1 MGLSTL
7 SPTPTVLLPPPRP
20 LRLLLQRL
28 LTLPQVALHMQ
39 DTPMDTPDGM
49 EPTPMQALLLDT
61 PMVPLPLPRPLRLL
75 LQRLLAILMP
85 TLGLPDSSATL
96 MALLS
101 PLSPQMLSQPV
112 LHIWLPMPLFK
123 RTN

>member
-1 MGLSTL
+1 M
-7 SPTPTVLLPPPRP
+7 
-20 LRLLLQRL
+20 RL
-28 LTLPQVALHMQ
+28 LTLPLRVLPQLPMQ

-49 EPTPMQALLLDT
+49 EPTHMPALLLDT

-75 LQRLLAILMP
+75 LQRLPTLPPMALLLPLHTLLATLMP

-101 PLSPQMLSQPV
+101 PLSPQMLSQP
-112 LHIWLPMPLFK
+112 
-123 RTN
+123 

>member
-1 MGLSTL
+1 MGLPPL
-7 SPTPTVLLPPPRP
+7 PMLDTPT
-20 LRLLLQRL
+20 
-28 LTLPQVALHMQ
+28 
-39 DTPMDTPDGM
+39 DTPDGTDTIT
-49 EPTPMQALLLDT
+49 EPTRMPAVLLDT
-61 PMVPLPLPRPLRLL
+61 PMVPSPLPRPLRLL
-75 LQRLLAILMP
+75 PQRLPTLPPMALPLPLHTLLAILMP

>member
-1 MGLSTL
+1 MG
-7 SPTPTVLLPPPRP
+7 
-20 LRLLLQRL
+20 
-28 LTLPQVALHMQ
+28 
-39 DTPMDTPDGM
+39 DTPDGM

-75 LQRLLAILMP
+75 LQRLPTLPPMALLLPLHTLLATLMP

-101 PLSPQMLSQPV
+101 PLSLLMLLQPV